1 MKKEYENTKILKT
14 DDLKNILLLISATN
28 TC

>member
-14 DDLKNILLLISATN
+14 DDLINILLLISATN